1 MVAVGG
7 AVVSPDTDEFL
18 REGSLL
24 GAKVSLALSM
34 PAAMAASSLSISRAT
49 ASYGGGGVPAT
60 ILKSLIIHKNIFV
73 TAFFDTRYVT
83 T

>member
-7 AVVSPDTDEFL
+7 AVVPPDIDEFL

-34 PAAMAASSLSISRAT
+34 PAAMAASSLSMSRAT
-49 ASYGGGGVPAT
+49 ASYGGGGVPAAM
-60 ILKSLIIHKNIFV
+60 LKLLIFEQIFLM
-73 TAFFDTRYVT
+73 ALY
-83 T
+83 